1 MKHPT
6 DEEIDQFA
14 HKLIDNYG
22 LIIDHQDPFYAGI
35 TEGAKWARDQQ
46 PKLKTLEWEERES
59 SLLCEI
65 IGCDYEIWGN
75 IGGYFL
81 RINPGCYTLKGKSIA
96 DCKQLAQADY
106 ERRINE
112 LYI

>member
-6 DEEIDQFA
+6 DEQIEKWTRDYS
-14 HKLIDNYG
+14 DNMG
-22 LIIDHQDPFYAGI
+22 DDPIEVSDLRQAC
-35 TEGAKWARDQQ
+35 TECAKWARDQQ
-46 PKLKTLEWEERES
+46 PKLKTLEW
-59 SLLCEI
+59 I
-65 IGCDYEIWGN
+65 TM
-75 IGGYFL
+75 
-81 RINPGCYTLKGKSIA
+81 NPGFRAHTSFGIYIIMEIKKGGFYFDFHGELTFCNSID

>member
-6 DEEIDQFA
+6 DEEIEKFA
-14 HKLIDNYG
+14 IEYGGNHAETPRTIDA
-22 LIIDHQDPFYAGI
+22 IMV
-35 TEGAKWARDQQ
+35 GANWARDQQ
-46 PKLKTLEWEERES
+46 PKLKTLGWEERES
-59 SLLCEI
+59 SLLCEV
-65 IGCDYEIWGN
+65 IGCDYEIWEN